1 MRRGW
6 SRSSSAPRAICE
18 MPEAHTERAATPAG
32 TWRRHV
38 AKGLLAAFL
47 LAVVVLVARQAMLV
61 DWHEVLAA
69 VRKTRPADLAAA
81 LVLTAASFTVYSC
94 YDLLGRAYAGHR
106 LATRQVM
113 GVGFISY
120 AFNLNLGSLIG
131 GAGFRIRLYSKLGL
145 GKVEIARVL
154 ALSLVTNWI
163 GYMAVAGT
171 LFASG
176 LLPVPAQWK
185 ISSGGLRVLGV
196 AFLAIVLA
204 YVLACARSKARSVTV
219 RGVQLQLP
227 GWRLA
232 LLQLA
237 VSMANWM
244 LMGGVAWFL
253 LGRALP
259 YEQVFGTLMVGS
271 VAGVIVHIPAGLGVL
286 EAVFVALLAGDVS
299 TGGVLAGVLAY
310 RACYYLLP
318 LAVAAAA
325 YAVMEARHRRGGVSG
340 STPPARN
347 VRPPE
352 ARQRT
357 ARRWRAIPGKQETRG
372 SRRCGL
378 RALPSGS
385 SAGSVRATLRPCAPG
400 SRGTPWP
407 WRSPS

>member
-1 MRRGW
+1 
-6 SRSSSAPRAICE
+6 
-18 MPEAHTERAATPAG
+18 MPEAAGGRTAAPRG
-32 TWRRHV
+32 SWRKWLG
-38 AKGLLAAFL
+38 KGLLAAFL
-47 LAVVVLVARQAMLV
+47 LAVVVLVTRHAMQV
-61 DWHEVLAA
+61 DWHEVLSV
-69 VRKTRPADLAAA
+69 VRKTRPLDLAAA
-81 LVLTAASFTVYSC
+81 LMLTAASFATYSC

-145 GKVEIARVL
+145 GKAEIARVL

-163 GYMAVAGT
+163 GYMAVAGA

-196 AFLAIVLA
+196 VFLAIVLA

-237 VSMANWM
+237 VSMTNWM

-286 EAVFVALLAGDVS
+286 EGVFVALLAGGNVS
-299 TGGVLAGVLAY
+299 TGRVLAGVLAY

-325 YAVMEARHRRGGVSG
+325 YGLMEARHRKGGVSG
-340 STPPARN
+340 STPPARSA
-347 VRPPE
+347 RPRE
-352 ARQRT
+352 ARQKT